1 MAQGGGAL
9 YSFRCRLVVR
19 CCNQVYL
26 FASLS
31 VTFLLR
37 GCVCLH
43 LSSTHLPPPNRL
55 FFSSHF
61 FQPFC
66 PGTIK
71 LRSDVHSLML
81 FSGIIWQQGGNN
93 KDLKLLFL
101 IFFKKDER
109 AHNA

>member
-43 LSSTHLPPPNRL
+43 LSSTHLPPPPTV
-55 FFSSHF
+55 FF
-61 FQPFC
+61 
-66 PGTIK
+66 
-71 LRSDVHSLML
+71 
-81 FSGIIWQQGGNN
+81 
-93 KDLKLLFL
+93 FL
-101 IFFKKDER
+101 HIFFNHF
-109 AHNA
+109 APVP